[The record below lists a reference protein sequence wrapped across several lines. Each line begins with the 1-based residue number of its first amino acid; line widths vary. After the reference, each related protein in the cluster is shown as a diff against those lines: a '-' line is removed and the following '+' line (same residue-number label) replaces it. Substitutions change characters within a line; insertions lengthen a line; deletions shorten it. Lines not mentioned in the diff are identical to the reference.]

1 MREPDVVWDELDAC
15 FGPVRTKAERGR
27 RNVAVKQLKEAGA
40 SPAEVRIAYQWC
52 RSNFTVFTE
61 MALVSHFGRAQH
73 EQISD
78 EQKLKQV
85 GDVIS
90 IVRRMADGE

>member
-1 MREPDVVWDELDAC
+1 MREPDETWDALDLH

-40 SPAEVRIAYQWC
+40 SPLEIAIAYEWC
-52 RSNFTVFTE
+52 AKNFTVFTE

-73 EQISD
+73 E
-78 EQKLKQV
+78 
-85 GDVIS
+85 DVKPVASPIS
-90 IVRRMADGE
+90 IVRRMAEGE